1 MARKADLSLQRGD
14 APGERA
20 ALNTQKGVLFLGS
33 AAKIRGTH
41 RSPGAV
47 RQDLAFDP
55 IVSSRAISLMDPV
68 SFGPFRLYP
77 AQRLLRKGEVPVKL
91 GARAFDILLA
101 LVERAGEVVAH
112 KELIAKVWPNVAVE
126 EISLRVHLTSLRKAL
141 DGEQPSEN
149 YITNVKGRGYCFS
162 APVLYERSAPDV
174 KSPLDTS
181 IYHLPRRLAHM
192 RGRDDAVQLI
202 SEKLVTERFVTI
214 VGHGGMGKT
223 TVALSV
229 AHALLTEFS
238 GAVCFA
244 DLGTISEPRLL
255 AGTVASAFGLPVQS
269 EDPIPALIAHVRGKQ
284 ALLVLDSSEHLIAEV
299 AAMAE
304 RLFEEAPT
312 LHILATSRE
321 TLRASGEHVYR
332 LAPLDSPPEGQ
343 DITAD
348 EALAFPAV
356 QIFLERVAASGMP
369 IQLTDEDAPIVGSIC
384 RKLGGVALAI
394 ELTAGR
400 VQAYGIRRTAELL
413 DSQFSLLWPGR
424 RTAPPRHQTLNATLD
439 WSYNL
444 LSDLERLML
453 RRLSVFVGGFTL
465 DVAEKVIGPPDIEAA
480 KVDNAI
486 GELIAKSLASTDLS
500 GAVPRYRLLDATR
513 TYASAKLSDAGE
525 TEQLKRR
532 HALCYRNILENTAD
546 QEIFDQ
552 DQAGTTAADV
562 DNVRAALNWAFGP
575 SGDLAVGIDLAAYS
589 ASLWYGKALLTEY
602 RHWANVAAAA
612 AAADKGTPRAQK
624 QLSIQMAVASTVL
637 FTVGASD
644 QVKLSGTKALELALS
659 LSDIKGEVSAHLA
672 LWGQA
677 VRTPHYQ
684 EAFEIAERCADTA
697 RKMAD
702 PGLRSMAEW
711 MLGVTKHRLGRHA
724 EARLHLQRSLYTD
737 TETSRQ
743 AQLRQVGYDRRTD
756 TLATLSNLLW
766 LQGLP
771 KQAERTG
778 ARAME
783 TATTLGFPIPISVA
797 KAWTAINRYLSG
809 IDIDAIENDAV
820 ELAEHAR
827 AHSAG
832 GYQGIGL
839 CILGLC
845 QAKREQYDDASML
858 VSEGL
863 KLLEDGQYGIFHP
876 VFQTEF
882 VQAAVNADRYSDALN
897 WMGKIDADDQGP
909 EHWWKPETLRMKG
922 ALALSVGRDT
932 AKAESLFRQSLTL
945 AQKQGSLAWELRTTL
960 ALSEL
965 WASRGQG
972 RNALTLLA
980 VICERFTDG
989 IETADLSKARHL
1001 LNDLRPSG

>member
-1 MARKADLSLQRGD
+1 MD
-14 APGERA
+14 A
-20 ALNTQKGVLFLGS
+20 
-33 AAKIRGTH
+33 
-41 RSPGAV
+41 
-47 RQDLAFDP
+47 
-55 IVSSRAISLMDPV
+55 V

-77 AQRLLRKGEVPVKL
+77 AQRLLKKGEDPVKL

-112 KELIAKVWPNVAVE
+112 KDLIAKAWPNVIVE
-126 EISLRVHLTSLRKAL
+126 DISLRVHIASLRKAL
-141 DGEQPSEN
+141 DAGRFGER
-149 YITNVKGRGYCFS
+149 YVTNVAGRGYCFS
-162 APVLYERSAPDV
+162 APVSYERSTPDV
-174 KSPLDTS
+174 KSPLDTP
-181 IYHLPRRLAHM
+181 IYHLPQCLAHM
-192 RGRDDAVQLI
+192 RGRDDAVRFI

-229 AHALLTEFS
+229 AHALLTEFR

-244 DLGTISEPRLL
+244 DLGTISDPRLL

-269 EDPIPALIAHVRGKQ
+269 EDPISVLVAHIGGKRTLLI
-284 ALLVLDSSEHLIAEV
+284 LDSSEHLIAEV

-304 RLFEEAPT
+304 RLFEEAPS
-312 LHILATSRE
+312 LHMLATSRE
-321 TLRASGEHVYR
+321 TLRACGEHVYR
-332 LAPLDSPPEGQ
+332 LSPLDSPPERQ

-348 EALAFPAV
+348 ETLAFPAV
-356 QIFLERVAASGMP
+356 QVFLERVAASGVP

-400 VQAYGIRRTAELL
+400 VEAYGIRRTAELL

-444 LSDLERLML
+444 LSDLERLVL

-465 DVAEKVIGPPDIEAA
+465 DVAQKVVGTPDLKEAE
-480 KVDNAI
+480 VVNAI
-486 GELIAKSLASTDLS
+486 AELIAKSLASTDMS
-500 GAVPRYRLLDATR
+500 GPVPRHRLLDTTR
-513 TYASAKLSDAGE
+513 TYASTKLSDTGE
-525 TEQLKRR
+525 SELLRRR
-532 HALCYRNILENTAD
+532 HALCFRNILENAAD
-546 QEIFDQ
+546 QETVYQ
-552 DQAGTTAADV
+552 DQSGTAAADL

-575 SGDLAVGIDLAAYS
+575 SGDPAIGIDLAAYS

-612 AAADKGTPRAQK
+612 AAADTGAPPTQK

-659 LSDIKGEVSAHLA
+659 LNDTKGEVSAYLA

-684 EAFEIAERCADTA
+684 EAFDIAERCADTA
-697 RKMAD
+697 RRIVD

-711 MLGVTKHRLGRHA
+711 MLGVTKHRLGRHP

-771 KQAERTG
+771 KQAERMG
-778 ARAME
+778 ARAIE
-783 TATTLGFPIPISVA
+783 TATTLGFPVPISVA
-797 KAWTAINRYLSG
+797 KAWTCLNRYLSG
-809 IDIDAIENDAV
+809 IDIDAIENDAL

-845 QAKREQYDDASML
+845 QAQRGQYDDAPML

-863 KLLEDGQYGIFHP
+863 KLLADGQYGIFHSA
-876 VFQTEF
+876 FRTELIL
-882 VQAAVNADRYSDALN
+882 AAINADRYNDAST
-897 WMGKIDADDQGP
+897 WMAKIDAEDQGP
-909 EHWWKPETLRMKG
+909 ELWWTPEVLRARG
-922 ALALSVGRDT
+922 ALALGVDKDV
-932 AKAESLFRQSLTL
+932 AKAESLFLQSIAL
-945 AQKQGSLAWELRTTL
+945 AQKQGALAWELRTAL

-965 WASRGQG
+965 WASQG
-972 RNALTLLA
+972 REKDALTLLPA
-980 VICERFTDG
+980 ICDRFTEG
-989 IETADLSKARHL
+989 IEMVTLSKAQQL
-1001 LNDLRPSG
+1001 LGDLRSSA